1 MTLFNAIK
9 VNALLYADG
18 RLLRIIFAFIRFF
31 TPKIKN
37 MDLDQQL
44 LNLIFEKFDISN
56 DTAEGAIESLMLATL
71 RLERARVAFLV
82 LEPDADFIDTA
93 SGLVTLADIFDDAKL
108 DGDNLTKL
116 KTAVGKIVKS
126 DSAEK
131 TAAATELFLGVLDA
145 GTNAS
150 DVNTYLNE
158 KIAPETEE

>member
-1 MTLFNAIK
+1 MAATSASPTGSTAIT
-9 VNALLYADG
+9 VTPG
-18 RLLRIIFAFIRFF
+18 RYYMR
-31 TPKIKN
+31 
-37 MDLDQQL
+37 
-44 LNLIFEKFDISN
+44 
-56 DTAEGAIESLMLATL
+56 L
-71 RLERARVAFLV
+71 RLERARVAFLAR
-82 LEPDADFIDTA
+82 EPAAEFDEGA
-93 SGLVTLADIFDDAKL
+93 SGLGDLADIFDDAKL

-116 KTAVGKIVKS
+116 KAAVGKIVKS